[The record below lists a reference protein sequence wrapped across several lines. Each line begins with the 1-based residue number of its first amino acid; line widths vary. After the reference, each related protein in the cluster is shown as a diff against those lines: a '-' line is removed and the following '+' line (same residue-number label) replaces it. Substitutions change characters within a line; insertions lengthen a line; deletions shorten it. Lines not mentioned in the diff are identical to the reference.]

1 MITANNHFEETLKQF
16 IRHLD
21 GRNTSA
27 NTQTAYATDVRQ
39 FIEYIRET
47 DVSVSLPQDVA
58 RSHISEYLSHL
69 SDLGRTGV
77 TRARK
82 LAAIQEYFKFLVSI
96 GLLEKSPAVNVAI
109 PRREKKQRT
118 YLRPDE
124 YTRMLSSAGSNAR
137 DYAILQLFL
146 QTGIR
151 VSELAGMKLNDIDLE
166 HKNLKV
172 RGKGNKE
179 RTIPLEKQGIQALKN
194 YLSQRPLAL
203 DNHIFLNY
211 EGQHISTRG
220 IMKIVEKY
228 VKLAGIT
235 KRVSCHSLR
244 HTFATYMAREG
255 VSAFILKEWLGHEHI
270 ATTQL
275 YVHIAQIDTHR
286 LRENTPLPLI

>member
-1 MITANNHFEETLKQF
+1 MTTASNYFEETLKQF
-16 IRHLD
+16 IRYLD

-27 NTQTAYATDVRQ
+27 NTRTAYTTDVRQ
-39 FIEYIRET
+39 FIAWLSET
-47 DVSVSLPQDVA
+47 DISVSVPQDVT
-58 RSHISEYLSHL
+58 RPHISEYLSHL

-82 LAAIQEYFKFLVSI
+82 LAAIQEYFKFLVSN
-96 GLLEKSPAVNVAI
+96 GQLEKSPALNVAI
-109 PRREKKQRT
+109 PRREKKSRT

-151 VSELAGMKLNDIDLE
+151 VSELAGTRLNDVDLE

-172 RGKGNKE
+172 TGKGNKE
-179 RTIPLEKQGIQALKN
+179 RAIPLEKQGIQALKN
-194 YLSQRPLAL
+194 YLAQRPQAL
-203 DNHIFLNY
+203 DSHIFLNY
-211 EGQHISTRG
+211 EGHAISTRG

-235 KRVSCHSLR
+235 KKVSCHSLR
-244 HTFATYMAREG
+244 HTFATYKATQG
-255 VSAFILKEWLGHEHI
+255 INAFVLQEWLGHEHI

-275 YVHIAQIDTHR
+275 YVHMGQINAHK
-286 LRENTPLPLI
+286 LMENTGLRME